1 MQLNMMYRVINT
13 SHRLSEDESDNK
25 TVSDLFIFH
34 IPFLFYKNA
43 RSFQGLLVGSY
54 YCMSELKKVNNTK
67 QKSQILLPSG
77 WSRKK
82 KRPAEN
88 KPQFILLKAA

>member
-1 MQLNMMYRVINT
+1 MMYRVINT

-67 QKSQILLPSG
+67 QKSQILLPSDG
-77 WSRKK
+77 LGRRNVQPKINHNS
-82 KRPAEN
+82 
-88 KPQFILLKAA
+88 FY